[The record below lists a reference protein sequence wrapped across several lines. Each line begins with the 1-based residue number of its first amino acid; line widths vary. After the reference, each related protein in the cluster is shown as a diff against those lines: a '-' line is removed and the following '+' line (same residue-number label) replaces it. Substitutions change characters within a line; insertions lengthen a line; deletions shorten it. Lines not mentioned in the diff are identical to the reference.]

1 MNLERLIRSV
11 NCLVNLKAEHYWVHI
26 HVVELWPFSTYSMKK
41 KFLLM
46 NFITWSQ
53 TGTTLFP
60 PLHNCSYL
68 QTHSLRGWLMCRTVQ
83 WAVKCKE
90 QREHKFCL
98 QGRRDKN
105 MVWWTH
111 QSQWGWGRASGFNE
125 GGSKLQSLTWDTQ
138 NPALKKPKQLC
149 ANKWLEEHDKTTGQ
163 ELQQLKTYRIEN
175 HFTEGFFLTSYFH
188 YSIGR
193 LFE

>member
-1 MNLERLIRSV
+1 MNLEKLIRSV
-11 NCLVNLKAEHYWVHI
+11 NCLVNLKAEHYWVHV
-26 HVVELWPFSTYSMKK
+26 HVVELWSFSTYSMKK

-60 PLHNCSYL
+60 SLYNCSYL

-90 QREHKFCL
+90 QREHRFCL

-111 QSQWGWGRASGFNE
+111 QSQWGWGRASGFRE
-125 GGSKLQSLTWDTQ
+125 GGSKLQSLTRDTQ
-138 NPALKKPKQLC
+138 NPTLKNPNNSVQTNDLKSMIKRM
-149 ANKWLEEHDKTTGQ
+149 AKNYNSWKHTG
-163 ELQQLKTYRIEN
+163 LKITL
-175 HFTEGFFLTSYFH
+175 HKDFF
-188 YSIGR
+188 
-193 LFE
+193 